1 MWFVLLSSL
10 FFSFSFAWSLPFLLI
25 TLFKWQLY
33 QIKARE
39 KVILVSS
46 KVRHSSIKKEEDKPS
61 GIFIGYMY
69 VGIFIEKGYCP
80 EILLLCSVKKY
91 KELTTREKTDD
102 EEEEKTEEIIIYER
116 YGSFNEI
123 EYSKRKLN
131 VINHCIREKQE
142 PIIDNIIK
150 LFNSKKF
157 CTALIYGN
165 PGSGKSMISL
175 LLAKKLKGSL
185 VQTFN
190 PTDPGNTIASL
201 YNTVNPTKNKPL
213 VIVFDEVDIML
224 ENIHYTKIPRHK
236 TTPIQITDKTSWNG
250 FFDNI
255 NKGYYPYIILVMTS
269 NIFLDN
275 LEIKYEK
282 SYIRE
287 GRVDIKCEL

>member
-1 MWFVLLSSL
+1 MWFILLSSI
-10 FFSFSFAWSLPFLLI
+10 FFSLSFAWSLPFLLI

-39 KVILVSS
+39 KVILVST
-46 KVRHSSIKKEEDKPS
+46 KVRHSSIKKEDDKPS

-69 VGIFIEKGYCP
+69 IGIFIEKGYCP

-91 KELTTREKTDD
+91 TELTTREKTDD
-102 EEEEKTEEIIIYER
+102 DEEKMEEIIIYER

-123 EYSKRKLN
+123 DYSMRKLN

-142 PIIDNIIK
+142 PIIDEIIT

-175 LLAKKLKGSL
+175 LLAKKLKGGL
-185 VQTFN
+185 VKTFN
-190 PTDPGNTIASL
+190 PTDAGNTIASL

-213 VIVFDEVDIML
+213 VIVFDEVDVMI
-224 ENIHYTKIPRHK
+224 EKIHDKCISPHKNI
-236 TTPIQITDKTSWNG
+236 PIQINSKSTWNG
-250 FFDNI
+250 FFDDI
-255 NKGYYPYIILVMTS
+255 NNGYYPYIILVMTT
-269 NIFLDN
+269 NIFLN
-275 LEIKYEK
+275 SFESKYET
-282 SYIRE
+282 SYIRK